1 MKTVDMQE
9 ERSTFCGSTSKRFEI
24 EGHGPCL
31 GQRQNLV
38 CEEPAVEIVD
48 CAVWVICVGVV
59 FEALVHI
66 VKQPCADNSNKVP
79 FFMIAKVEMLII
91 DINNVLPVYMKIQ
104 WVHLQQHHNISRLAR
119 SHNHTMTRSHIPS

>member
-1 MKTVDMQE
+1 MQ

-66 VKQPCADNSNKVP
+66 VKQPHADYGNKVP
-79 FFMIAKVEMLII
+79 FYTIAEEEMLII
-91 DINNVLPVYMKIQ
+91 DINNVLAVYMKIRRVLLHPCQ
-104 WVHLQQHHNISRLAR
+104 MLTTI
-119 SHNHTMTRSHIPS
+119 T

>member
-1 MKTVDMQE
+1 VFNKTVDVQE
-9 ERSTFCGSTSKRFEI
+9 ERSTFCGNTLKRFEI

-66 VKQPCADNSNKVP
+66 VKQPHADYGNKVP
-79 FFMIAKVEMLII
+79 FYTIAEEEMLII
-91 DINNVLPVYMKIQ
+91 DINNVLSVYTKIQ
-104 WVHLQQHHNISRLAR
+104 QVHLQQHQYINKC
-119 SHNHTMTRSHIPS
+119 